1 MDFKEEWLRYSGLN
15 EEPEDIW
22 LRDLVAS
29 LIDIAEPDEEQAWIT
44 HMAGLRLTLFDLP
57 AAAYPNHKEE
67 LMGLARKYAA
77 RRTETKDPSLR
88 SG

>member
-1 MDFKEEWLRYSGLN
+1 MDFKEEWLRYSALN

-29 LIDIAEPDEEQAWIT
+29 LIDVPKPDEDQSWIL

-57 AAAYPNHKEE
+57 QAAYPNHKEE
-67 LMGLARKYAA
+67 LMELARKYAA
-77 RRTETKDPSLR
+77 SRVKN
-88 SG
+88 